1 MKKLLFSLTVV
12 MGALGICAAN
22 YGNASAK
29 LPVNNKT
36 YFVKDTVPSDTTK
49 PKDST
54 LLLK

>member
-1 MKKLLFSLTVV
+1 MTVLL
-12 MGALGICAAN
+12 GALGICAAN
-22 YGNASAK
+22 YGNTSAK

-36 YFVKDTVPSDTTK
+36 YTIIKDTVPSDTTK